1 MFMEIEVAPNRFKR
15 IIGVLLMA
23 LVVSSVAAIAQQQ
36 PASAPSTS
44 SAAPDD
50 VSQAPKYEFF
60 GGYSWIN
67 PGGHYDSYATPGI
80 GYKMPS
86 LDRGFGVSGTRNLG
100 NVFGLTIDYSGHWEN
115 SNNIQTFM
123 AGPQVKWRAEHF
135 QPFAHVLIGINRLT
149 PFNAD
154 GQWAAAAAGGGGFD
168 LLLTPRFGL
177 RIFQADYIYTNWNR
191 NTDTGYAP
199 RWNMVRLQG
208 GIIYNVGLGAPPVA
222 ATLACTA
229 QPAAM
234 MAGEQVHATATPSN
248 FNPKRTISYNWTST
262 GGKVGGNDASTT
274 IDTTGL
280 APGTYTVKATA
291 TDNRKKNPEVADCS
305 ATFTINEPPKHPPT
319 ISCAANPTTV
329 RAGDPVNVAATGNSP
344 DGRPL
349 SYTFTA
355 SNGKLTPNGANAT
368 LDTTGLSAGPVT
380 VTCNVADDRGLT
392 ASTTTNANV
401 EVPPPPPTA
410 SKLNEITFP
419 NDKKPARVDNTAKA
433 ILDDVALRLQ
443 REPDSKAVVV
453 GYATSAE
460 TKKRINRNLAAQ
472 RSINTKA
479 CLDGAEVSCENQ
491 GKQIDPSRIE
501 VRTGTGDENKAE
513 IWIVPSG
520 ASFTGEGTTPV
531 DESKFKAQARTAA
544 AAPHHK
550 AAKKAAQ

>member
-15 IIGVLLMA
+15 IVGVLLMA

-36 PASAPSTS
+36 PASAPAS
-44 SAAPDD
+44 SAAADD

-67 PGGHYDSYATPGI
+67 AGGHYDSFATPGV

-86 LDRGFGVSGTRNLG
+86 LDRGFGLAATRNMGNILG
-100 NVFGLTIDYSGHWEN
+100 ITIDYSGHWQD

-123 AGPQVKWRAEHF
+123 VGPQVKWRAEHF
-135 QPFAHVLIGINRLT
+135 QPFAHVLIGADYLKPAIT
-149 PFNAD
+149 D
-154 GQWAAAAAGGGGFD
+154 GQWRAAVAGGGGFD
-168 LLLTPRFGL
+168 LLLTQRFGL

-208 GIIYNVGLGAPPVA
+208 GIIYNVGLGAPPVPVS
-222 ATLACTA
+222 LACTA
-229 QPAAM
+229 QPSAM

-248 FNPKRTISYNWTST
+248 FNPKRTVSYSWNST

-291 TDNRKKNPEVADCS
+291 TDNRKKNPEVAECS

-349 SYTFTA
+349 NYTFTA

-368 LDTTGLSAGPVT
+368 LDTTGLSAGSVT

-460 TKKRINRNLAAQ
+460 TKKRINKNLAAQ

-531 DESKFKAQARTAA
+531 DESKLKAQARTAA
-544 AAPHHK
+544 PAPHKK